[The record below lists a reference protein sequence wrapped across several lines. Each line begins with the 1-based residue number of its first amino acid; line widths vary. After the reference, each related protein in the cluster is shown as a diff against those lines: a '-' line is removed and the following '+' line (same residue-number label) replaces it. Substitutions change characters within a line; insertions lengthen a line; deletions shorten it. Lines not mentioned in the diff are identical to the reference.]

1 MKNYN
6 GIMSPSRYMDRS
18 MGMIGVA
25 VIGAGVSILQS
36 NKNAN
41 TAEGIAGEAKIERDK
56 QQEILKKQK
65 DEYKS
70 MTFEN
75 PFSNME
81 NTYEDLTV
89 NQQQAQF
96 QSQQGNQ
103 QRANIMQNLKGA
115 AGNSGIAGLAQ
126 SLANQGQL
134 QTQRISA
141 SIGQQESRNQMA
153 AARGAS
159 AVQTAA
165 KQGDQWVQQAN
176 MDRQATLLGMQMG
189 QATGANMAHQQ
200 SQANQM
206 NAQVAQTQAWA
217 DGMSSVGTAAASGD
231 WDGWGGGGSNYT
243 VSGTA
248 KDNTDPKYQSPR

>member
-36 NKNAN
+36 KNNAN

-176 MDRQATLLGMQMG
+176 MD
-189 QATGANMAHQQ
+189 NMAHQQ

-231 WDGWGGGGSNYT
+231 WDGGGGTKRRTSFKRSISEDG
-243 VSGTA
+243 VISGGF
-248 KDNTDPKYQSPR
+248 